1 MLNSAD
7 QTLYEKKNKQT
18 NKPISLNTPQLR
30 PHCLGVSQLAFLT
43 PLKLSSAPDEEKMLT
58 DLNFSTS
65 TFPLWEKW
73 KWPIMFLK
81 IRSHA
86 VYQLFVC

>member
-7 QTLYEKKNKQT
+7 QTLYEKKKQANKQT
-18 NKPISLNTPQLR
+18 DFSKHPTTSSTLSWR
-30 PHCLGVSQLAFLT
+30 SQLAFLT

-65 TFPLWEKW
+65 TFPLWEK
-73 KWPIMFLK
+73 
-81 IRSHA
+81 
-86 VYQLFVC
+86 

>member
-1 MLNSAD
+1 MLNGAD

-18 NKPISLNTPQLR
+18 NKPISLNTPQRR
-30 PHCLGVSQLAFLT
+30 PHCLGISQLTFLM
-43 PLKLSSAPDEEKMLT
+43 PLKHFSAPVEEKMLT

-73 KWPIMFLK
+73 
-81 IRSHA
+81 
-86 VYQLFVC
+86 Y